1 MLVHRQKCC
10 FPMEK
15 CIVMAVNGTL
25 YMAIYNL
32 GPGKTQAFLI
42 NAVSMPFKVS
52 QARGKKLKKKNFI
65 FKNVCST
72 CKFPYTGYLM
82 ISHLLSWFFKKMD
95 FYFII

>member
-52 QARGKKLKKKNFI
+52 QAKGKKLKKKILFLKM
-65 FKNVCST
+65 FVQLAS
-72 CKFPYTGYLM
+72 FP
-82 ISHLLSWFFKKMD
+82 IQV
-95 FYFII
+95 I